1 MWRGLPPPSPCW
13 EQAESHYGP
22 TPTASA
28 TFLLCYAS
36 ITRPH
41 LWASTWSWALRPES
55 KRWGVRIAQRCGL
68 QEKRNLMMK
77 RWLELVNTAQLHA
90 PQRLTQQIIP
100 KHSSFT
106 FLVFLL
112 AVHAL
117 LQPPLNSCRKGMYL
131 AVCIPIETK
140 ISDCT
145 DFLLPSGLSI
155 KGTAAALVAQGLSWR
170 WPLRLKHER
179 NDSSERC
186 IA

>member
-1 MWRGLPPPSPCW
+1 MGPAAIIPCW

-22 TPTASA
+22 TPTVSA
-28 TFLLCYAS
+28 TFLLCCVS
-36 ITRPH
+36 ITWTH
-41 LWASTWSWALRPES
+41 LWASTWSWAQRTET
-55 KRWGVRIAQRCGL
+55 KRWGVRTAQRRGL

-77 RWLELVNTAQLHA
+77 WWLELVNAAQLHA
-90 PQRLTQQIIP
+90 PQRLIEQIIL

-106 FLVFLL
+106 FLVLLL

-117 LQPPLNSCRKGMYL
+117 SQPPLSSCRKGMYL
-131 AVCIPIETK
+131 AACIPIKTK
-140 ISDCT
+140 ICDCT
-145 DFLLPSGLSI
+145 DFPLPSGLRV